1 MVIGEPMEQD
11 KGKTLRPS
19 VIEDHIPKNNIEV
32 GLKIEQ
38 QKIRDYDSPEFIPSE
53 LEETRITEPWRK
65 GMIVKM
71 LERRICYKY
80 LENRLQEIFEH
91 NTERYEARRD
101 LEKTWSESNGLMGAS
116 TSGVKDNNDVANIGP
131 WLVVQKQRNGHK
143 YKIGNEVKSSNGVA
157 RSFELLTS

>member
-1 MVIGEPMEQD
+1 MVIGELMEQD

-19 VIEDHIPKNNIEV
+19 VIEDHIPKKNIEV

-53 LEETRITEPWRK
+53 LEETRIIEPWRN

-80 LENRLQEIFEH
+80 LENRLQEMWAMRGILNIVDLGQEYYFVMFMSKENQHTTLLEGMWFIYDHNLIVREWCPIFCP
-91 NTERYEARRD
+91 
-101 LEKTWSESNGLMGAS
+101 SN
-116 TSGVKDNNDVANIGP
+116 VAI
-131 WLVVQKQRNGHK
+131 
-143 YKIGNEVKSSNGVA
+143 
-157 RSFELLTS
+157 